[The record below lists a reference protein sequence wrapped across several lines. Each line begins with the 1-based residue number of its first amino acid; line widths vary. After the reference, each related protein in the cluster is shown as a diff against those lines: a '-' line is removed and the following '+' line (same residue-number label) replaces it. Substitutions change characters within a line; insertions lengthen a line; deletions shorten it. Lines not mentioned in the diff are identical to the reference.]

1 MNVMIVDDIKPSREI
16 LAKII
21 RSSFHCAT
29 ILAESG
35 KEALTILSSQTPD
48 VILLDVIM
56 PHMNGSEFL
65 HILRSNNDWKNIPV
79 VIISGQDE
87 KSVLSDFASLGVS
100 GYLFKPF
107 TAQDVERVLEP
118 ILKTISPTLPPAAV

>member
-48 VILLDVIM
+48 VVLLDVLM
-56 PHMNGSEFL
+56 PHMNGAEFL

-79 VIISGQDE
+79 VIISG
-87 KSVLSDFASLGVS
+87 
-100 GYLFKPF
+100 
-107 TAQDVERVLEP
+107 
-118 ILKTISPTLPPAAV
+118 